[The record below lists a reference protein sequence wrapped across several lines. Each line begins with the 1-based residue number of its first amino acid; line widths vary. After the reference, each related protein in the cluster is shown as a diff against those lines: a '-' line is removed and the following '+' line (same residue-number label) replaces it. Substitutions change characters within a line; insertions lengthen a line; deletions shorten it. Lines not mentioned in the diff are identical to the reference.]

1 MDYKLF
7 LDADVILDVVLNREE
22 FYDNSFS
29 LFKLL
34 DDDVLLLYTSTS
46 VIMNVQYLSSRFIG
60 KNKAI
65 EGIRFLLGFLEIIDC
80 DKKIL
85 LRAYNTKCRDIE
97 DTVQY
102 FTAINADRLSHFIT
116 RNIIDYRDIE
126 ENYLP
131 VLTPLQ
137 FLKSIKSN

>member
-46 VIMNVQYLSSRFIG
+46 VIMNVQYLSSRFMG
-60 KNKAI
+60 KNKAV

-131 VLTPLQ
+131 VLTPFQ
-137 FLKSIKSN
+137 FLKLIKST